1 VTQKQDYL
9 IRIVFDNDR
18 TWLLGSI
25 AVDRSIIKARNGG
38 EDDLISHNT
47 ARISPRYSI
56 LDLPP
61 DLQKS
66 RCTTLSFYPGFKC
79 LLYHKIV

>member
-25 AVDRSIIKARNGG
+25 AVDRSIVKARNGG
-38 EDDLISHNT
+38 ED
-47 ARISPRYSI
+47 
-56 LDLPP
+56 
-61 DLQKS
+61 
-66 RCTTLSFYPGFKC
+66 TTL
-79 LLYHKIV
+79 YHIIQPAFLRDIQYSTCRLIYKKVDV

>member
-25 AVDRSIIKARNGG
+25 AVDRSIIKTRNGG
-38 EDDLISHNT
+38 EDMT
-47 ARISPRYSI
+47 
-56 LDLPP
+56 
-61 DLQKS
+61 
-66 RCTTLSFYPGFKC
+66 
-79 LLYHKIV
+79 LYHI